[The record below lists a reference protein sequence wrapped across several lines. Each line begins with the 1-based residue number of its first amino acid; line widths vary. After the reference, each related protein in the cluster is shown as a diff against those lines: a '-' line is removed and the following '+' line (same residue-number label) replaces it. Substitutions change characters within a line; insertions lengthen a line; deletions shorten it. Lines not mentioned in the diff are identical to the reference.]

1 MEDKKSFVLYAN
13 YIKHISKLTDE
24 EAGQLFKAL
33 FRYVE
38 SGELSELSDRADM
51 AFSFIA
57 EQMGRDLEKWEKTR
71 QKRIEAGRKG
81 GKQNQANQANA
92 TFAKQSQA
100 NQAVNVDVNV
110 NDNVNVNVNDI
121 NIIDNIKGGTGGKDK
136 LSPTSPK
143 SKTTKFVKPP
153 IEEITAYCH
162 ERNNNVDANKF
173 YDYYESNG
181 WHVGKNP
188 MKDWKAAIRTWERKE
203 NYGTGN
209 ANSTNGTTA
218 GTSWGEV
225 I

>member
-1 MEDKKSFVLYAN
+1 MKESFLIYKSFYEP
-13 YIKHISKLTDE
+13 IKSMSNENL
-24 EAGQLFKAL
+24 GAL
-33 FRYVE
+33 FRSIFEYQLE
-38 SGELSELSDRADM
+38 KKHCNNADVKM
-51 AFSFIA
+51 AFDFFVN
-57 EQMGRDLEKWEKTR
+57 QFRLDDEKYQKTC
-71 QKRIEAGRKG
+71 EARKMAGSEG
-81 GKQNQANQANA
+81 GKKRVANQANA

-100 NQAVNVDVNV
+100 NQAVNVNDTVNVNV
-110 NDNVNVNVNDI
+110 NDNVNVNV
-121 NIIDNIKGGTGGKDK
+121 IKGDARGTDK
-136 LSPTSPK
+136 SSPIPPK
-143 SKTTKFVKPP
+143 LKTTKFVKPST
-153 IEEITAYCH
+153 EEITAYCH

-218 GTSWGEV
+218 GTSWGEA